1 MVRHRRHPAHHSISV
16 CEECGRHMSVH
27 GRNPVKFIIV
37 YGIDHDKWR
46 LVCAPIRVNV
56 DGNRDG
62 RLDVWVQQ
70 YQAESEDAAPTGT
83 DVRRAQ
89 SKLLVEAL
97 KTWLETKIV
106 AVSAITQSPK
116 RFATGSIAG
125 MASCGSSPGWP
136 HRDGHEQCECAIR

>member
-1 MVRHRRHPAHHSISV
+1 MSDTRCTSVFRIAGDHENFCAAVRLVSHKTCQLRGMVRHLRHPAHHSISV

-89 SKLLVEAL
+89 SKPIVEAV
-97 KTWLETKIV
+97 KTWLETKSV
-106 AVSAITQSPK
+106 EVYA
-116 RFATGSIAG
+116 
-125 MASCGSSPGWP
+125 MM
-136 HRDGHEQCECAIR
+136 